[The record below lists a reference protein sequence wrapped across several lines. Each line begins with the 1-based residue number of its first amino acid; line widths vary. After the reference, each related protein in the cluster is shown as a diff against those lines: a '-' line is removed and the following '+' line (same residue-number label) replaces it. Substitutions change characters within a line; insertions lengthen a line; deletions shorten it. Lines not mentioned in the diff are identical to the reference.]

1 VRLRRWIWRTAI
13 LPITVPRHRAWSWKS
28 WMQRKSVW
36 LCCISAGMRLRL
48 CCAGCM
54 PVSWMALDKNSP
66 NRLLNPRPFIPRP
79 WPSIRAIRTIYLM
92 MWWWNGCISRSRRK
106 PLRKC
111 WTNTRFPFRS
121 TASGRPSPMPKLPRK
136 PPIRNT
142 RTTCAAMHR
151 TSALPM
157 SIWVKAVQKPSSRQM
172 LMPFVC

>member
-1 VRLRRWIWRTAI
+1 
-13 LPITVPRHRAWSWKS
+13 
-28 WMQRKSVW
+28 MQRKSVW
-36 LCCISAGMRLRL
+36 LCYISAGMRLCL

-66 NRLLNPRPFIPRP
+66 NRLSNPQPFIPRP
-79 WPSIRAIRTIYLM
+79 WPSIRAIRTICLM
-92 MWWWNGCISRSRRK
+92 MWWWNGCISRSQSRQPLQQSRRK

-111 WTNTRFPFRS
+111 WMNTRFPFRS

-136 PPIRNT
+136 PPMRNT
-142 RTTCAAMHR
+142 RLTCAAMHR

-157 SIWVKAVQKPSSRQM
+157 SIWAKAVQKPSSRQM